1 MRGEAGGC
9 FRAEDA
15 DEVLAAEPMTGLDL
29 TELRFLEPATDPAD
43 RGITADNH

>member
-29 TELRFLEPATDPAD
+29 TELSFLEEHERCDANRD
-43 RGITADNH
+43 GG

>member
-1 MRGEAGGC
+1 MRGDSGAC
-9 FRAEDA
+9 FRPDDA

-43 RGITADNH
+43 LGITADNH